1 MQDQKEAPN
10 AQAAACGNQPVTYI
24 GEEEGAL
31 IARAVA
37 QLDAQAQKADKE
49 LRNMDFAGRD
59 LWFQVISMMVY
70 LAAAVLTYSARP
82 VWLSSAYCAALTI
95 LNIVAG

>member
-10 AQAAACGNQPVTYI
+10 APAAACGNQPVTCI
-24 GEEEGAL
+24 GEEEAL

-70 LAAAVLTYSARP
+70 LTAAVLTHSARP

-95 LNIVAG
+95 LNMVAG